1 MKRRAG
7 YRTDSR
13 GTVWVLVP
21 RLPMRY
27 TRRDAWTLGFFAG
40 MIVQGAFFGALYVMK
55 HWW

>member
-1 MKRRAG
+1 
-7 YRTDSR
+7 
-13 GTVWVLVP
+13 VWVLVP

-40 MIVQGAFFGALYVMK
+40 MIVQGAFFGALYAMK